1 MAANAIDL
9 FCVTTNDHEVFSI
22 QIQSSETV
30 STLRNRIY
38 QASQNT
44 LPKIDAKHL
53 KLFHV
58 EIPDFHDMPR
68 DDLKK
73 AVAEEL
79 SNQPTNLSLN
89 RKVANLFTEGPTDD
103 TLIIAQPP
111 LTGEWHVSGEMG
123 RAHWLSR

>member
-1 MAANAIDL
+1 MAASRIDL
-9 FCVTTNDHEVFSI
+9 FCVTTNDYEVFSI
-22 QIQSSETV
+22 RIQSSETV
-30 STLRNRIY
+30 STLRNTIY
-38 QASQNT
+38 QASRNA

-58 EIPDFHDMPR
+58 EIPDFHNMSR

-73 AVAEEL
+73 AIAEEL

-111 LTGEWHVSGEMG
+111 LTGEWYVLGEMG
-123 RAHWLSR
+123 RAHRLSR